1 MLNKQ
6 SNFKV
11 GPSGVASV
19 SPTAA
24 AKLLKDNGTL
34 SRAREYMTFSTCAHP
49 QDRMELRA
57 FEGNKAKQSTKDCEQ
72 EPQRSKDRTG

>member
-1 MLNKQ
+1 M
-6 SNFKV
+6 SSFKV

-34 SRAREYMTFSTCAHP
+34 SRAREYMTFSTCAHIL
-49 QDRMELRA
+49 DTMELRA
-57 FEGNKAKQSTKDCEQ
+57 AQQGSHRVTLSE
-72 EPQRSKDRTG
+72 